1 MAAPPW
7 RSLKLETGNWGEM
20 KQTILFLMLILT
32 VFFSGDVHAEE
43 QALTK
48 TVEAIGTSSIDAHN
62 VAKARDQAI
71 SDGLVAAMEKVVS
84 DFLPL
89 ESLIQNFQVLNEI
102 LYDHTDE
109 FIQDYRVLT
118 EARSGNVYRVI
129 VQATVSADH
138 VQTQL
143 AIAGIMLGEKAMP
156 RILFFITEQ
165 NPVGSS
171 IKCWWKEGADID
183 KNASEIGMVRAMRD
197 AGLLIVDTDGI
208 IQHSKYEDIKLEVDL
223 DQSEAIDLGV
233 CFNADIVI
241 VGKATADIAS
251 NIMGKQVKSF
261 KGTLTVRAYRTDT
274 GEELAS
280 TTQTSVAV
288 NADAVTGGRDALSS
302 VGALAGDK
310 LSSQIINAWR
320 TEIKKQIVVEI
331 IVEGTRHLANFVAFR
346 DILTDISGVNNIQL
360 REMKADKAIISVDF
374 QGDTKE
380 LADNLMLKNYES
392 FGIDIYEILQNSLHI
407 ALIPDQDL

>member
-1 MAAPPW
+1 
-7 RSLKLETGNWGEM
+7 M
-20 KQTILFLMLILT
+20 KQRILILMLLLT
-32 VFFSGDVHAEE
+32 AFFSADVHAEE

-48 TVEAIGTSSIDAHN
+48 TVEAIGTSSINAQN

-71 SDGLVAAMEKVVS
+71 SDGLVAAMEKVIS

-89 ESLIQNFQVLNEI
+89 ESLVQNFQVLNEM

-118 EARSGNVYRVI
+118 EARSGKVYRVI
-129 VQATVSADH
+129 VQATVSVDH
-138 VQTQL
+138 VQMQL

-165 NPVGSS
+165 NPVGSLT
-171 IKCWWKEGADID
+171 KCWWKEGADID
-183 KNASEIGMVRAMRD
+183 KNASEIGMIKAMRD
-197 AGLLIVDTDGI
+197 AGLLMVDTDAI
-208 IQHSKYEDIKLEVDL
+208 IQHIKYEDIKLEVDL

-233 CFNADIVI
+233 RFNADIVI
-241 VGKATADIAS
+241 VGKATADTAS
-251 NIMGKQVKSF
+251 NIMRGQVKSF
-261 KGTLTVRAYRTDT
+261 KGTLTACAYRTDT
-274 GEELAS
+274 GEEIAS
-280 TTQTSVAV
+280 ITQTSVAV
-288 NADAVTGGRDALSS
+288 NADAITGGRDALSS
-302 VGALAGDK
+302 AGALAGDK

-331 IVEGTRHLANFVAFR
+331 IVEGTGHLANFVAFR
-346 DILTDISGVNNIQL
+346 DILTDIPGVNNIQL

-380 LADNLMLKNYES
+380 LADKLMLKNYES
-392 FGIDIYEILQNSLHI
+392 FGINIYEIFQNSLHV
-407 ALIPDQDL
+407 ALIPDQGL